1 MDNQEELSMDKN
13 LPTEILEEP
22 LPNIKSPIGQAI
34 FLRLA
39 IHATLVT
46 IFVCIIGYLLA
57 TT

>member
-1 MDNQEELSMDKN
+1 MDKN